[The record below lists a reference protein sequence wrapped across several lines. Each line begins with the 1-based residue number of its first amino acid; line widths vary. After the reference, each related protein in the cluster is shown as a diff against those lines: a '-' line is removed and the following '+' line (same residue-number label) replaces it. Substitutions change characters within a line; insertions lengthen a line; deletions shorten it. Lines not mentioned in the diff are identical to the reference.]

1 MIGLIMDGTGPARVP
16 DHIIDALRKREDK
29 GVIELPGVV
38 KHEQPEWEAIMTN
51 QVMPKWKIDTIEAA
65 IQALQRDKVPITASR
80 IASAQD
86 LRYLLM
92 RSGSTLRL
100 TDSRIAV
107 NDLVAPVRQRCWL
120 RCAHSAEPPQRTTCS
135 GSP

>member
-1 MIGLIMDGTGPARVP
+1 
-16 DHIIDALRKREDK
+16 
-29 GVIELPGVV
+29 
-38 KHEQPEWEAIMTN
+38 MTN

-80 IASAQD
+80 SASAQD

-100 TDSRIAV
+100 TDLRIAA
-107 NDLVAPVRQRCWL
+107 NDPVAPVRQRCRL
-120 RCAHSAEPPQRTTCS
+120 RCAHSAEPPHWFSLRS
-135 GSP
+135 N

>member
-1 MIGLIMDGTGPARVP
+1 
-16 DHIIDALRKREDK
+16 
-29 GVIELPGVV
+29 
-38 KHEQPEWEAIMTN
+38 MTN

-80 IASAQD
+80 SASAQD

-100 TDSRIAV
+100 KIHGSPQMIRSRPFGNAAGSAARIA
-107 NDLVAPVRQRCWL
+107 PSR
-120 RCAHSAEPPQRTTCS
+120 RT

>member
-1 MIGLIMDGTGPARVP
+1 LAAALEQQLHAARWSIGVIGLIMDGTGPARVP

-80 IASAQD
+80 IRKRTGPSVSLDEIRQHVAAD
-86 LRYLLM
+86 RF
-92 RSGSTLRL
+92 
-100 TDSRIAV
+100 TDR
-107 NDLVAPVRQRCWL
+107 RK
-120 RCAHSAEPPQRTTCS
+120 
-135 GSP
+135 

>member
-1 MIGLIMDGTGPARVP
+1 
-16 DHIIDALRKREDK
+16 
-29 GVIELPGVV
+29 
-38 KHEQPEWEAIMTN
+38 MTN

-80 IASAQD
+80 IRKRTGPSVSLDEIRHHVAAEN
-86 LRYLLM
+86 
-92 RSGSTLRL
+92 
-100 TDSRIAV
+100 SRIAV
-107 NDLVAPVRQRCWL
+107 NNSVAPVRQRCWL

>member
-1 MIGLIMDGTGPARVP
+1 MAAALEQQLHAARWSIGVIGLIMDGTGPARVP

-51 QVMPKWKIDTIEAA
+51 LVMPKWKIDTIEAA

-80 IASAQD
+80 IRKRTGPSVSLDEIRQHVAAD
-86 LRYLLM
+86 RF
-92 RSGSTLRL
+92 
-100 TDSRIAV
+100 TDR
-107 NDLVAPVRQRCWL
+107 RK
-120 RCAHSAEPPQRTTCS
+120 
-135 GSP
+135 

>member
-1 MIGLIMDGTGPARVP
+1 
-16 DHIIDALRKREDK
+16 
-29 GVIELPGVV
+29 
-38 KHEQPEWEAIMTN
+38 MTN

-80 IASAQD
+80 SASAQD

-100 TDSRIAV
+100 TDSRIAA
-107 NDLVAPVRQRCWL
+107 NDPVAPVRQRCGL